1 LALRERRLSRI
12 LHTRR
17 SRGYRPVIRR
27 IRDAFILHLCH
38 IWETSFCVYPHRVAM
53 RIALLYSVEAPMLRE
68 YPRVRES
75 CNAIL
80 GRPLVWSRHI
90 PGEDCSYLKTRL
102 EITSKSSA
110 RTYASSQVFFFLVL
124 IGPIPQPFLSI
135 IATLSVVTRRTIS
148 SSDILLHSRFV
159 LMPILRFTS
168 PRAITRYRFG
178 RLVPG
183 KMTDGIVRYHCQSA
197 LTLLTSLGS
206 GPHSR
211 STSRGLCQ
219 VSLAK
224 HYTQIRPLFG
234 GLRVF
239 PIAFT

>member
-1 LALRERRLSRI
+1 
-12 LHTRR
+12 
-17 SRGYRPVIRR
+17 
-27 IRDAFILHLCH
+27 
-38 IWETSFCVYPHRVAM
+38 
-53 RIALLYSVEAPMLRE
+53 
-68 YPRVRES
+68 
-75 CNAIL
+75 
-80 GRPLVWSRHI
+80 
-90 PGEDCSYLKTRL
+90 
-102 EITSKSSA
+102 
-110 RTYASSQVFFFLVL
+110 
-124 IGPIPQPFLSI
+124 
-135 IATLSVVTRRTIS
+135 
-148 SSDILLHSRFV
+148 